1 MFLHSLFQRQGWN
14 AARKQE
20 GQPRRDNASLRHSKP
35 RVRFVPRLEA
45 LEDRTVPSYVFQ
57 NLLDDPNAGTGPGQ
71 GTQPNAINNS
81 GEIVGLYFD
90 SSNVLHSYSQV
101 GSQYTTIDPPNE
113 SKVRP
118 FSIATGIN
126 PQGQIVGGYRG
137 TDGVQHGYMLSGGQ
151 YTTFDEPLA
160 VHGTR
165 TFGINA
171 PGQIV
176 GIYLDAN
183 VTLRGFLLNQG
194 QYTPIDDPL
203 AGSGLFQGTI
213 PFSINASGQIVGVYI
228 DSAGIDHGFRL
239 SGGQFTTIDDPL
251 GVGAQ
256 GGTQP
261 SQINDPG
268 QIVGGYFDA
277 SGLPHGYI
285 QVGNQF
291 TTVDDPA
298 GNPPGQGSF
307 VNGINNPGQL
317 VGGYVDATGLE
328 HGFLAN
334 PANGDSARVATS
346 SASRSSPENAL
357 GPNGLLTNLLI
368 PPSPPSSLVG
378 GSEVKGHDG
387 LGMSSNGGNATVPI
401 VPSTPAGMQVAPAS
415 THGGGSA
422 EQPALDGMHDLGV
435 IGIDP
440 WSMPAATRLGS

>member
-1 MFLHSLFQRQGWN
+1 MFLHSLFQPQGWN
-14 AARKQE
+14 AARYKE
-20 GQPRRDNASLRHSKP
+20 GQPRRDNASPRHAKP
-35 RVRFVPRLEA
+35 LARFVPRLEA

-57 NLLDDPNAGTGPGQ
+57 NLLDDPMAGTGPGQ

-81 GEIVGLYFD
+81 GEIVGFNID
-90 SSNVLHSYSQV
+90 ASNVFHSYSQI
-101 GSQYTTIDPPNE
+101 GNQYTTIDPPNE

-137 TDGVQHGYMLSGGQ
+137 TDGVQHGYLLSGGQ

-176 GIYLDAN
+176 GIYFDAN
-183 VTLRGFLLNQG
+183 FTFRGFLLNQG

-203 AGSGLFQGTI
+203 AGTGFRQGTI
-213 PFSINASGQIVGVYI
+213 PFSINASGQIVGVYL
-228 DSAGIDHGFRL
+228 DSAGINHGFLL
-239 SGGQFTTIDDPL
+239 SGGKFTTIDDPL

-261 SQINDPG
+261 SQINDLG

-285 QVGNQF
+285 QVGKQF

-307 VNGINNPGQL
+307 INGNNDLGQL

-328 HGFLAN
+328 HGFLAT
-334 PANGDSARVATS
+334 PAQGNSARAVATS
-346 SASRSSPENAL
+346 AGGGVGESGFGSNL
-357 GPNGLLTNLLI
+357 LLTNSQI
-368 PPSPPSSLVG
+368 PPTSLGTVIATSSTAVQPSPAA
-378 GSEVKGHDG
+378 
-387 LGMSSNGGNATVPI
+387 MRNAG
-401 VPSTPAGMQVAPAS
+401 AMAPAQIAAALS
-415 THGGGSA
+415 S
-422 EQPALDGMHDLGV
+422 QNALDSVSVVVRQPESAADAWLFAPLG
-435 IGIDP
+435 GRDADG
-440 WSMPAATRLGS
+440 STLG

>member
-1 MFLHSLFQRQGWN
+1 MLVPSLLQRQGWH

-20 GQPRRDNASLRHSKP
+20 GRSRRDNASLRYSKP

-57 NLLDDPNAGTGPGQ
+57 NLLDDPNAGTGSGQ

-81 GEIVGLYFD
+81 GEIVGLYID
-90 SSNVLHSYSQV
+90 SSNVLHSYSQI

-113 SKVRP
+113 STTNP

-126 PQGQIVGGYRG
+126 AQGQIVGGYHG
-137 TDGVQHGYMLSGGQ
+137 PDGLNHGYLLSGGQ
-151 YTTFDEPLA
+151 YTTFDDPLA

-171 PGQIV
+171 SGQIV
-176 GIYLDAN
+176 GRYLDAN
-183 VTLRGFLLNQG
+183 FNNHGFLLQQG
-194 QYTPIDDPL
+194 QYTTIDDPL
-203 AGSGLFQGTI
+203 AGSGKGQGTI

-228 DSAGIDHGFRL
+228 DSADIDHGFLL

-261 SQINDPG
+261 SQINDLG

-317 VGGYVDATGLE
+317 VGGYYDATGLE
-328 HGFLAN
+328 HGFLATPVTGN
-334 PANGDSARVATS
+334 SASARAAPSSTS
-346 SASRSSPENAL
+346 SGVSESRL
-357 GPNGLLTNLLI
+357 GLNLIPTNSLI
-368 PPSPPSSLVG
+368 PPTSSGTVSETPSMAIYGTSVQPLTSDMYGAAV
-378 GSEVKGHDG
+378 
-387 LGMSSNGGNATVPI
+387 L
-401 VPSTPAGMQVAPAS
+401 APA
-415 THGGGSA
+415 
-422 EQPALDGMHDLGV
+422 
-435 IGIDP
+435 
-440 WSMPAATRLGS
+440 